1 MKNKIKMRE
10 EVIEEVVM
18 KLENVMD
25 WYKGNGDGVWRGGWS
40 IKEVEEIIKRFVGK
54 E

>member
-10 EVIEEVVM
+10 DVIEEVVM

-25 WYKGNGDGVWRGGWS
+25 WYKEGGDGEWKGWGV
-40 IKEVEEIIKRFVGK
+40 KEVEEIIKRFVGK